1 MDRETELRIVR
12 RAYAK
17 QVMAGFGVA
26 DRRIEAAF
34 AAVPREAFLGPGP
47 WPVMRWERYVATPSG
62 NPVYLYA
69 DVVVGIIPERH
80 LNNGQP
86 SLHARLIASAAP
98 KAGEHVVHIGA
109 GVGYYTAILAK
120 LAGRRGRITAIECDP
135 GLAARLAANFA
146 GSRTVRVVEGDG
158 AQVDFAPADVVYVN
172 AGATTLADPWL
183 DRLAEGGRLIVPL
196 TTNEGH
202 RGNGGVALDRRG
214 AVFRIERRGSEFLA
228 RGMCPVAFI
237 PCESMRD
244 QASEAALAA
253 AFKTGGWRR
262 VTRFYRREDVPE
274 QDCWLRGAG
283 WCLAYC

>member
-1 MDRETELRIVR
+1 MDREAKLRIIR

-17 QVMAGFGVA
+17 QVMAAFEVE

-47 WPVMRWERYVATPSG
+47 WPVMRCGRYVATPSRD
-62 NPVYLYA
+62 PVYLYA

-98 KAGEHVVHIGA
+98 KAGDHVVHIGA

-120 LAGRRGRITAIECDP
+120 LAGRRGRITAIEFDP
-135 GLAARLAANFA
+135 GLVARLAANFA
-146 GSRTVRVVEGDG
+146 GARNVRVVEGDG

-183 DRLAEGGRLIVPL
+183 DRLAGGGRLIVPL
-196 TTNEGH
+196 TTNEGYH
-202 RGNGGVALDRRG
+202 ADGGAPLDQRG
-214 AVFRIERRGSEFLA
+214 AVFRIERRGSDYLA
-228 RGMCPVAFI
+228 RGICAAAFI
-237 PCESMRD
+237 PCESTRD
-244 QASEAALAA
+244 EASEAALAA
-253 AFKTGGWRR
+253 TFKQGNWRR
-262 VTRFYRREDVPE
+262 VTRLYRREDVPE